1 MIFLEAA
8 LVFYFSLFF
17 IFLLLLIF
25 FISWL
30 KKDKRAAEKKSPMVS
45 ILVAARNEENNIL
58 NCLRSL
64 DALNYPREKFEVLIG
79 NDHSEDSTAE
89 LVTHFIKGKN
99 NFRLIDIKENIGL
112 ARGKSN
118 VLAYLTREAK
128 GDFFFITDADIEVK
142 PDWVEAL
149 LSYHEPEVGIVS
161 GLAYIKGERLMDKFQ
176 NLDWIFA
183 FGMVK
188 VSSDLN
194 MPVSAVGHNMVI
206 SREAYESVGGYENI
220 PFSVTEDLELFKHTL
235 KKGWGY
241 KNLGVP
247 EALVASMPI
256 RGFKKLV
263 LQRKRWMHGAMELP
277 VLLIVFLIMQSA
289 FFPIIIFTL
298 FLFPMAGLAIWAAK
312 IIIQNFFNYL
322 LLVRLKQKKSL
333 LAYCIPYELYVGIL
347 TTILLVYY
355 WVPDKVVWKGRK
367 Y

>member
-8 LVFYFSLFF
+8 LIFYFSLFF
-17 IFLLLLIF
+17 IFLFLLIF
-25 FISWL
+25 FISYN
-30 KKDKRAAEKKSPMVS
+30 KKDKPSAEKKFPWVS
-45 ILVAARNEENNIL
+45 VLVAARNEENNIL
-58 NCLRSL
+58 NCLRAL
-64 DALNYPREKFEVLIG
+64 DTLHYPKDKFEILIG
-79 NDHSEDSTAE
+79 NDHSEDRTAE
-89 LVTHFIKGKN
+89 LVSDFIKGRN
-99 NFRLIDIKENIGL
+99 NFRLIDIKENLGL
-112 ARGKSN
+112 ARGKAN

-142 PDWVEAL
+142 PDWIEAL
-149 LSYHEPEVGIVS
+149 LSYHEPETGIVS
-161 GLAYIKGERLMDKFQ
+161 GLAYIKGDRLMDKFQ

-206 SREAYESVGGYENI
+206 SREAYESTGGYENI

-256 RGFKKLV
+256 KGFKKLV

-277 VLLIVFLIMQSA
+277 VLLIIFLTMQSA
-289 FFPIIIFTL
+289 FFPIIILALTL
-298 FLFPMAGLAIWAAK
+298 FPTAGLGLWAAK

-322 LLVRLKQKKSL
+322 LLTRLKQKKSL
-333 LAYCIPYELYVGIL
+333 LAYCIPYELYCGIL
-347 TTILLVYY
+347 ASILLVYY
-355 WVPDKVVWKGRK
+355 WIPDKVVWKGRK